1 MRKSSELT
9 LWLQVIVFT
18 HFTGRKQERR
28 NNATLTFSGYIRRPT
43 IEPLFTTHPSEVGS
57 TSPWTLSAA
66 MMRGPLSHPICRQAT
81 SFCWVLSAIQGA
93 SAWSSCLLS
102 ALAMRCVI
110 AFHGCL
116 SRRTGLDTSS
126 SHPYTELHDLVTLL
140 GSSTIFM
147 HRLNMKRRIN
157 STSLF

>member
-1 MRKSSELT
+1 MRKSSEST

-18 HFTGRKQERR
+18 HFIGRKQERR

-66 MMRGPLSHPICRQAT
+66 MMRGRSLTRFVAKRLH
-81 SFCWVLSAIQGA
+81 FCWVLSAIQGA

-102 ALAMRCVI
+102 ALMRCVI
-110 AFHGCL
+110 AFHRCL

-126 SHPYTELHDLVTLL
+126 SHPCTELHDLVTLH

-147 HRLNMKRRIN
+147 HRPNMKRRVN